1 MNTKLLIDAIMH
13 QTTVLIAQLST
24 AAGIRAPLAHIAD
37 QVFLELSREIEAQG
51 VSRKVAADMFG
62 LAIRTYQKKV
72 QRLSETVADQDD
84 TVWETALAYLQ
95 THGSAPRRVLLE
107 HFKRHDPVVVGSV
120 LNDLVSSGLVYKTG
134 TGDTTIFGITK
145 DRDLHQTLREQRRES
160 LVPVVWLLVYRSGGT
175 TLDKLLSQL
184 SVEEAE
190 VRSALASLEEE
201 DRVQRSGEGPDV
213 VYRATTFLVPVD
225 AEHGWEAA
233 VFDQYQAMVRAIGT
247 KLRLGRARS
256 VSNDVVGGATIC
268 FDVCENHPYEEQ
280 VLGLLKQIRSQVN
293 QLWTEVQAH
302 NEEHPISDEDRTEV
316 SFYFGQ
322 CVTPPD
328 EER

>member
-1 MNTKLLIDAIMH
+1 LIDAIMH
-13 QTTVLIAQLST
+13 QTTILIAQLST
-24 AAGIRAPLAHIAD
+24 AAGIRAPLAHLAD

-72 QRLSETVADQDD
+72 QRLSESVADKGD

-95 THGSAPRRVLLE
+95 THGSAPRRVLLD

-145 DRDLHQTLREQRRES
+145 DQDRNQTLREQHREA
-160 LVPVVWLLVYRSGGT
+160 LVPVVWLMVYRSGGV
-175 TLDKLLSQL
+175 TLEQL
-184 SVEEAE
+184 VEQLTLEAPA
-190 VRSALASLEEE
+190 VVDALASLEAEE
-201 DRVQRSGEGPDV
+201 RVQRSGEGADAS
-213 VYRATTFLVPVD
+213 YRATTFLVPVD

-233 VFDQYQAMVRAIGT
+233 VFDQFQAMVRAIGT

-256 VSNDVVGGATIC
+256 ASGDVVGGATIC
-268 FDVCENHPYEEQ
+268 FDIHDQHPQRDQ
-280 VLGLLKQIRSQVN
+280 VLGLLKRVRAEVN
-293 QLWTEVQAH
+293 ELWDEVQAYNAQH
-302 NEEHPISDEDRTEV
+302 AISEENRTEV